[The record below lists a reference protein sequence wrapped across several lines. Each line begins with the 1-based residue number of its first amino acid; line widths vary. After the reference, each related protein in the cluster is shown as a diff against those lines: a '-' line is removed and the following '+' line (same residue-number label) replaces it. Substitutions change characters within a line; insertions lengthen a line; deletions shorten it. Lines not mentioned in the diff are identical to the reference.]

1 MMKSQQK
8 EKGMVLAVALILI
21 LPLTLI
27 AVSVMQWSREDLK
40 MIGAVADRNNA
51 EQNLIGV
58 MQKVLLVNN
67 IASTLSTMPET
78 GSSVT
83 IANLSNVN
91 ITIPLTFKSEAT
103 CKRRFNANSD
113 SVIKNC
119 RYVDAD
125 NSTTFAKGDMGW
137 LQMTLNIE
145 QPLLSNSGG

>member
-1 MMKSQQK
+1 MKNQLK
-8 EKGMVLAVALILI
+8 KKGMVLAVALILI

-27 AVSVMQWSREDLK
+27 AVSVMQWAREDLK
-40 MIGAVADRNNA
+40 MIGAVTDRNSA
-51 EQNLIGV
+51 EQTLTGIMQEVMVINNLAG
-58 MQKVLLVNN
+58 
-67 IASTLSTMPET
+67 TLSTMPVS
-78 GSSVT
+78 SSVT
-83 IANLSNVN
+83 TGSGNV
-91 ITIPLTFKSEAT
+91 IPLLLRAEVT

-125 NSTTFAKGDMGW
+125 NSTTFAKSNMGW

>member
-1 MMKSQQK
+1 MKRRQK
-8 EKGMVLAVALILI
+8 EKGMVLAIALILI

-51 EQNLIGV
+51 EQDLIGV
-58 MQKVLLVNN
+58 MQKVLLVSN
-67 IASTLSTMPET
+67 IASILSIMPEA

-83 IANLSNVN
+83 VANLSNVN
-91 ITIPLTFKSEAT
+91 ITIPLTFKSEVI

-113 SVIKNC
+113 SVIKSC

-125 NSTTFAKGDMGW
+125 NSTTFAKGNIGQ
-137 LQMTLNIE
+137 LGMTLNIE